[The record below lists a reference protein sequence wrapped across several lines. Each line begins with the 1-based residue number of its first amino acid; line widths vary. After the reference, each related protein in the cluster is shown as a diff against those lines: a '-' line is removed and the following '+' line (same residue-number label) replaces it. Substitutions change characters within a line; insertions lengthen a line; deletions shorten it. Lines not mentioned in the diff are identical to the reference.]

1 MQTSALANS
10 KSPKTSLIDKLA
22 RFVDLTAEECAYLK
36 VIQTDIVTVRG
47 GGDIVRAGQT
57 YRCIYILNEGM
68 AIRYKVLYDG
78 RRQVLNLILP
88 GDFVGFPGCMFEKSL
103 YSICGLTDIVASVL
117 SFDAVFD
124 LFKCHPRLG
133 TAMFWMAGHE
143 AALFAEH
150 LIGVGRHSAYERV
163 ARLLLELLVRMQMV
177 RLADEQ
183 SYELPLSQELIAD
196 TLGLSVPHVNR
207 TLRRL
212 REDGLISFTGPR
224 LNFLDISALSRVAD
238 FDGVNFS
245 RQRIPWSSRVLGT
258 DPDQSR

>member
-1 MQTSALANS
+1 MGTSAPANP
-10 KSPKTSLIDKLA
+10 KSLKTSLSDKLA
-22 RFVDLTAEECAYLK
+22 RFVDLTAQERAHLK
-36 VIQTDIVTVRG
+36 DIQTDVVSVRG

-68 AIRYKVLYDG
+68 AIRYKVLHDG
-78 RRQVLNLILP
+78 RRHVLSLILP

-103 YSICGLTDIVASVL
+103 YSISGLTDIVASVL

-150 LIGVGRHSAYERV
+150 LVGIGRQSAYERV
-163 ARLLLELLVRMQMV
+163 ARLLLELLVRMQIV
-177 RLADEQ
+177 GLADDR
-183 SYELPLSQELIAD
+183 SYELPLTQELIAD

-207 TLRRL
+207 TLRAL
-212 REDGLISFTGPR
+212 REDGLISFKGSR
-224 LNFLDISALSRVAD
+224 LTCLDVSALSRVAD

-245 RQRIPWSSRVLGT
+245 RQRIPWPSTSPGE

>member
-1 MQTSALANS
+1 MGTSVPANPN
-10 KSPKTSLIDKLA
+10 SPRTSLSEKLA
-22 RFVDLTAEECAYLK
+22 RFVDLTAQECAHLK
-36 VIQTDIVTVRG
+36 DIQTDVVSVRG
-47 GGDIVRAGQT
+47 GGDIVRAGQP

-68 AIRYKVLYDG
+68 AIRYKVLHDG
-78 RRQVLNLILP
+78 RRHVLNLILP
-88 GDFVGFPGCMFEKSL
+88 GDFVGVPGCMFEKSL
-103 YSICGLTDIVASVL
+103 YSISGLTDIVASVL

-124 LFKCHPRLG
+124 LFKRHPRLG

-150 LIGVGRHSAYERV
+150 LVGIGRQSAYERA

-177 RLADEQ
+177 GLADDQ
-183 SYELPLSQELIAD
+183 SYDLPLTQELIAD

-212 REDGLISFTGPR
+212 REDGLISFEGSR
-224 LNFLDISALSRVAD
+224 LTCLDVSALSRVAD

-245 RQRIPWSSRVLGT
+245 RQRIPWPSTS
-258 DPDQSR
+258 PDAG